1 VPKRTQGLHH
11 RLGWDAVTGR
21 GGGRRDAIETNRFA
35 GVGVGIAV
43 VPMPE
48 PLLEFAL
55 TMLYALTRRR

>member
-1 VPKRTQGLHH
+1 
-11 RLGWDAVTGR
+11 LGWDAVTGR